1 MTSCFVCATLYLGRN
16 KSTGTEPESFPMYLL
31 LLRNDKKIS
40 SAHTAAE
47 TKKATIRLLR
57 TIVVLTQTL
66 QSLPDEVMMTMKL
79 LYHEDG
85 KYGQTD
91 HGHDS
96 PTTDHCSPNTDPTVP
111 ARRSHDDHEAVV
123 S

>member
-1 MTSCFVCATLYLGRN
+1 MVTQ
-16 KSTGTEPESFPMYLL
+16 
-31 LLRNDKKIS
+31 
-40 SAHTAAE
+40 

-85 KYGQTD
+85 KYGPIVLVMICQ
-91 HGHDS
+91 
-96 PTTDHCSPNTDPTVP
+96 
-111 ARRSHDDHEAVV
+111 
-123 S
+123 